1 METGDSSKSTRQKY
15 GFLFKTFS
23 STVKC
28 NDMFF
33 FILESYSK
41 ARKRVKRFTANPSLL
56 WEESGSEL
64 IVNGTRDVRPVNF
77 SDYDYEVTNVRRWK
91 KGASNNRGFY
101 TISILSFA

>member
-1 METGDSSKSTRQKY
+1 MKTGGSSKSTRQKY
-15 GFLFKTFS
+15 GVLFKKFASIVT
-23 STVKC
+23 C
-28 NDMFF
+28 NDMLC

-64 IVNGTRDVRPVNF
+64 ILNGTRDVRPVNF
-77 SDYDYEVTNVRRWK
+77 SDCEVTNVRRWK

-101 TISILSFA
+101 TISLLSFA